1 MWYDL
6 LTLGILMYAMFRGA
20 MKGVVW
26 QLATIAAL
34 LMCFFF
40 SGSLSYAIAPFIR
53 VEEPLNRWIAML
65 ILYLGFSFVSFGI
78 ARVLH
83 EAIESMRIEAL
94 DRHLGALLGLVKG
107 ATFSIFLTFFLV
119 TLSHSA
125 RESII
130 NSESGYVAAVAI
142 DRLDPVI
149 PGDLH
154 ALLEPYLRRMDPR
167 GIEREHREEEYARRH
182 EGDDRD
188 DPFVEDDR
196 RDDRRD
202 GLDRHDLEAR
212 RDLDGRV
219 DDGRR
224 FDDGRRPDD
233 RRPDDGFA
241 RDRRDDGLRRDG
253 VPARPADRRD
263 SPFDDAALDGPRRD
277 RAVADD
283 DLGPPGDDE
292 SHWLSSLPAALDQ
305 GLRLLARKAWRAT
318 KPEHRGELS
327 RLLSKSSVPDLIRKT
342 LRDWQ
347 NGRPAA
353 SEAPGFDDGP
363 GLGGPELASDRDRG
377 PALDRDRRPLPG
389 PGLDRDRGP
398 GPGFDSGPIG
408 ADRGLG
414 TDRAL
419 GADRPDRGP
428 TGDRRDERASLER
441 QIVRSLAGLGGGS
454 DRAMATEDIEA
465 QLSGIPDEVAVNVL
479 KDWRTDLREQK
490 SDPRELDGSSLVRRI
505 RRELTRAGISIHTLD
520 SATQDRL
527 RGGERR

>member
-20 MKGVVW
+20 MKGIVW

-40 SGSLSYAIAPFIR
+40 SGSLSHVIAPFIR
-53 VEEPLNRWIAML
+53 VEEPLNKWIAML
-65 ILYLGFSFVSFGI
+65 VLYLGFSFVSFGV
-78 ARVLH
+78 ARVMH
-83 EAIESMRIEAL
+83 EAIENMRVEAL

-107 ATFSIFLTFFLV
+107 AMFSVFLTFFLV

-142 DRLDPVI
+142 DRLAPVI

-167 GIEREHREEEYARRH
+167 GMEREHREEEYARRQ
-182 EGDDRD
+182 GDDRD
-188 DPFVEDDR
+188 DPFVDDGP
-196 RDDRRD
+196 DDRRD
-202 GLDRHDLEAR
+202 GLDR
-212 RDLDGRV
+212 RDPDPRA
-219 DDGRR
+219 DDHRR
-224 FDDGRRPDD
+224 FDDD
-233 RRPDDGFA
+233 RRPTDRRVSDDGPYA
-241 RDRRDDGLRRDG
+241 PDRRDDGIRRDAI
-253 VPARPADRRD
+253 PDRPRDRRD
-263 SPFDDAALDGPRRD
+263 PAFDDAALDAPPRD
-277 RAVADD
+277 RAVVND
-283 DLGPPGDDE
+283 DLVGPPGDDE
-292 SHWLSSLPAALDQ
+292 NHWLSSLPAALDQ

-347 NGRPAA
+347 NGRPAS

-363 GLGGPELASDRDRG
+363 GLGGPELASDRDRDRG
-377 PALDRDRRPLPG
+377 PGLSPDRDRRPLPG
-389 PGLDRDRGP
+389 LGTDRDRGP
-398 GPGFDSGPIG
+398 GLDSDRGPLG

-414 TDRAL
+414 TDR
-419 GADRPDRGP
+419 GS
-428 TGDRRDERASLER
+428 TGDRRDERVSLER
-441 QIVRSLAGLGGGS
+441 QIVRSLGGLSGGS
-454 DRAMATEDIEA
+454 DRPMAAEDIEA
-465 QLSGIPDEVAVNVL
+465 QFNGIPDEVAVNVL
-479 KDWRTDLREQK
+479 RDWRTELRDQK
-490 SDPRELDGSSLVRRI
+490 SDPRDVDGTSLVRRI
-505 RRELTRAGISIHTLD
+505 RRELSRAGISIHSLD

>member
-40 SGSLSYAIAPFIR
+40 SGSLSHVVAPFIR
-53 VEEPLNRWIAML
+53 VEEPLNKWIAML
-65 ILYLGFSFVSFGI
+65 VLYLGFSFVSFGV
-78 ARVLH
+78 ARVMH
-83 EAIESMRIEAL
+83 EAIENMRIEAL

-107 ATFSIFLTFFLV
+107 AMFSMFLTFFLV

-167 GIEREHREEEYARRH
+167 GIEREHRDEEYARRQ
-182 EGDDRD
+182 GDDRD
-188 DPFVEDDR
+188 DPFVDDDR
-196 RDDRRD
+196 PDDRRD
-202 GLDRHDLEAR
+202 GLDR
-212 RDLDGRV
+212 RDLDARADDHRSFDGDHRPADRPNDRRLS
-219 DDGRR
+219 DDG
-224 FDDGRRPDD
+224 PYA
-233 RRPDDGFA
+233 P
-241 RDRRDDGLRRDG
+241 DRRDDGIRRDA
-253 VPARPADRRD
+253 VPDRPRDRRD
-263 SPFDDAALDGPRRD
+263 SAFDDAAVDAPRRD

-318 KPEHRGELS
+318 RPEHRGELS
-327 RLLSKSSVPDLIRKT
+327 RLLSSSTVPDMIRKT

-347 NGRPAA
+347 NGRPA
-353 SEAPGFDDGP
+353 SSNAPGFDDGP
-363 GLGGPELASDRDRG
+363 GLGGGPELASDRDRG
-377 PALDRDRRPLPG
+377 
-389 PGLDRDRGP
+389 DRDRGP
-398 GPGFDSGPIG
+398 GLGS
-408 ADRGLG
+408 DRGRPLPGIDSDRGRLG
-414 TDRAL
+414 DDRGSL
-419 GADRPDRGP
+419 GADRGP

-441 QIVRSLAGLGGGS
+441 QIVRSLGSLSGGS
-454 DRAMATEDIEA
+454 DRPMAAEDIEA
-465 QLSGIPDEVAVNVL
+465 QFNGIPDDVALNVL
-479 KDWRTDLREQK
+479 RGWRTELRDQK
-490 SDPRELDGSSLVRRI
+490 SDPRDVDGTTLVRRI
-505 RRELTRAGISIHTLD
+505 RRELSRAGISIHTLD

>member
-40 SGSLSYAIAPFIR
+40 SGSLSHVVAPFIR
-53 VEEPLNRWIAML
+53 VEEPLNKWIAML
-65 ILYLGFSFVSFGI
+65 VLYLGFSFVSFGI
-78 ARVLH
+78 ARVMH
-83 EAIESMRIEAL
+83 EAIENMRIEAL
-94 DRHLGALLGLVKG
+94 DRHLGALLGLIKG
-107 ATFSIFLTFFLV
+107 AMFSMFLTFFLV

-167 GIEREHREEEYARRH
+167 GIEREHREDEYARRQ
-182 EGDDRD
+182 GDDRD
-188 DPFVEDDR
+188 DPFVDDDHP
-196 RDDRRD
+196 DDRRD
-202 GLDRHDLEAR
+202 GLDRRDPDAR
-212 RDLDGRV
+212 A
-219 DDGRR
+219 DDHRR
-224 FDDGRRPDD
+224 FDDDHRPAD
-233 RRPDDGFA
+233 RRPGDDGGPYA
-241 RDRRDDGLRRDG
+241 ADRRDDGIRRD
-253 VPARPADRRD
+253 PIPDRPRDRRE
-263 SPFDDAALDGPRRD
+263 SAFDDSAFDAPRRD
-277 RAVADD
+277 RAVVDD

-318 KPEHRGELS
+318 RPEHRGELS
-327 RLLSKSSVPDLIRKT
+327 RLLSSSTVPDLIRKT

-347 NGRPAA
+347 NGRPASSDA
-353 SEAPGFDDGP
+353 AGFDNGP
-363 GLGGPELASDRDRG
+363 GLGGPELASDRG
-377 PALDRDRRPLPG
+377 P
-389 PGLDRDRGP
+389 DRDRGP
-398 GPGFDSGPIG
+398 GPDRDRPLPGGPDRDRAPLPGLDS
-408 ADRGLG
+408 DRGRLG
-414 TDRAL
+414 DDRGPL
-419 GADRPDRGP
+419 GADRGP

-441 QIVRSLAGLGGGS
+441 QIVRSLGGLSGGS
-454 DRAMATEDIEA
+454 DRPMAAEDIEA
-465 QLSGIPDEVAVNVL
+465 QFNGIPDDVAVNVL
-479 KDWRTDLREQK
+479 RGWRTELRDQK
-490 SDPRELDGSSLVRRI
+490 SDPRDVDGTTLVRRI
-505 RRELTRAGISIHTLD
+505 RRELSRAGISIHTLD